1 LNTQVS
7 ALGSG
12 SVILVLS
19 ASQNSARTVESHLRN
34 AGHPVRA
41 AWLTDLEDLDDALRR
56 AAPDLVLCAQ
66 GLPNAPFGGVLAL
79 CAEIASD
86 VPVLML
92 AEQTPGEQTVHALQ
106 LGARDCVSVQ
116 DDRSLTHLE
125 RICLR
130 ELQNHGHRQEIRRL
144 RMQLADFEARHSN
157 LVAGTADA
165 IAQIQEGIVAS
176 ANPAFAVLT
185 GFDTQTELD
194 GQPLM
199 DLIAEP
205 DRPRVKSHLRQLQK
219 GKSAEDSL
227 DLQLLHRDGTH
238 RQVTAYVTKEEQSA
252 DSPIQILIRSGAGV
266 SPEAAG
272 PSDSRTQLFE
282 ALHAMNGKPNTG
294 IAALMALRVD
304 DADRL
309 EERLG
314 LVDADEVFATLRE
327 LVADL
332 IHAQDKLF
340 RTSAAEWTLMVANR
354 KGLKVEAM
362 AESIRKEVSSQLFR
376 TARFEAHLTTTIV
389 AYPLA
394 EDSDLRLVNDEIV
407 FEARRSAAQGS
418 NRVLVLG
425 PKAES
430 EQAEKESQR
439 QAGRIRRAIE
449 ERRLKLAYQS
459 IASLEGDTLQYFDVF
474 VRMIDETGQERL
486 AREFLPAAEKH
497 GLMKLIDRWVT
508 SRSLSLL
515 AKRAETHDRA
525 CLFVRLSED
534 TLRDAEG
541 FLHWL
546 HEQTK
551 TRALGANELVFEVRE
566 GVVQN
571 HIRKAKLLC
580 AGLAELKADLAIDYF
595 GAGANSAPLLGHV
608 AARFVKFHPSFTQ
621 EFTDLTKQKR
631 LKELLDVARQRNVK
645 AIVSHVEDANVMAR
659 LWQMGINFIQGNSVQ
674 EPEVVLLSADVH
686 VG

>member
-1 LNTQVS
+1 M
-7 ALGSG
+7 
-12 SVILVLS
+12 ILVLS

-272 PSDSRTQLFE
+272 PSDS
-282 ALHAMNGKPNTG
+282 P
-294 IAALMALRVD
+294 
-304 DADRL
+304 
-309 EERLG
+309 
-314 LVDADEVFATLRE
+314 
-327 LVADL
+327 
-332 IHAQDKLF
+332 
-340 RTSAAEWTLMVANR
+340 
-354 KGLKVEAM
+354 
-362 AESIRKEVSSQLFR
+362 
-376 TARFEAHLTTTIV
+376 
-389 AYPLA
+389 
-394 EDSDLRLVNDEIV
+394 
-407 FEARRSAAQGS
+407 
-418 NRVLVLG
+418 
-425 PKAES
+425 
-430 EQAEKESQR
+430 
-439 QAGRIRRAIE
+439 
-449 ERRLKLAYQS
+449 
-459 IASLEGDTLQYFDVF
+459 
-474 VRMIDETGQERL
+474 
-486 AREFLPAAEKH
+486 
-497 GLMKLIDRWVT
+497 
-508 SRSLSLL
+508 
-515 AKRAETHDRA
+515 
-525 CLFVRLSED
+525 
-534 TLRDAEG
+534 
-541 FLHWL
+541 
-546 HEQTK
+546 
-551 TRALGANELVFEVRE
+551 
-566 GVVQN
+566 
-571 HIRKAKLLC
+571 
-580 AGLAELKADLAIDYF
+580 
-595 GAGANSAPLLGHV
+595 
-608 AARFVKFHPSFTQ
+608 
-621 EFTDLTKQKR
+621 
-631 LKELLDVARQRNVK
+631 
-645 AIVSHVEDANVMAR
+645 
-659 LWQMGINFIQGNSVQ
+659 
-674 EPEVVLLSADVH
+674 
-686 VG
+686 